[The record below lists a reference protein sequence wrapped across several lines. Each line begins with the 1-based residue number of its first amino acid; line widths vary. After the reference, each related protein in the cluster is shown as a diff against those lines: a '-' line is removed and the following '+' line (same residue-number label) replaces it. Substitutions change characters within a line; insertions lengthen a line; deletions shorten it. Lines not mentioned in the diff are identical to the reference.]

1 MNADKKPKTGHV
13 QGRWWGARARDWA
26 QLQEPQCRPLFERVL
41 ERAGVGPATR
51 YLDAGCGAGLAAQIA
66 ARRGAQVAGIDAAP
80 NLLAVARERVA
91 DGDFREGDIEALP
104 FDDDAFDVV
113 TGFNA
118 FQYAGNPDVALV
130 EARRVARPGGIV
142 VVVTWGKPEGMPA
155 ASLVMALRPLLP
167 PPPPGAPGP
176 FALSD
181 EPTLRAF
188 AARAG
193 LGAFEM
199 IDVHSPWHYP
209 DLATALRA
217 LGSSGVAARAI
228 EQSGEEALDR
238 AHREA
243 LAPFRQPD
251 ASYRVEATFRCLFA
265 RA

>member
-1 MNADKKPKTGHV
+1 
-13 QGRWWGARARDWA
+13 
-26 QLQEPQCRPLFERVL
+26 LQEPQCRPLFERVL

-91 DGDFREGDIEALP
+91 DDDFREGDIEALP

>member
-1 MNADKKPKTGHV
+1 MNAEIKPKTGGS

-26 QLQEPQCRPLFERVL
+26 ELQEPQCRPVFERAL

-66 ARRGAQVAGIDAAP
+66 SCRGARVAAIDAAA
-80 NLLAVARERVA
+80 NLLAVARERVPGA
-91 DGDFREGDIEALP
+91 DLRDGDIEALP

-130 EARRVARPGGIV
+130 EARRVTRPGGIV
-142 VVVTWGKPEGMPA
+142 VVVTWGNPEGMEA

-181 EPTLRAF
+181 EATLRAF

-193 LGAFEM
+193 LGAFDM
-199 IDVHSPWHYP
+199 MDVDSPWHYP
-209 DLATALRA
+209 NLATALRA
-217 LGSSGVAARAI
+217 LGSSGVSARAI
-228 EQSGEEALDR
+228 EHSGEEALDR

-243 LAPFRQPD
+243 LARFRQPD
-251 ASYRVEATFRCLFA
+251 GSYRVGATFRCLFT